1 MRVTAPQDH
10 RAPGGAG
17 ARSPVDPTGDD
28 PGLDRRL
35 RAADPLAGVLPD
47 DSSTVLVRRLAADV
61 VGDGTRALPSRRRR
75 RRRTTLALLASALLL
90 CLAVGSP
97 GIAQRLAAWTGIHG
111 SGFGEED
118 TSEYL
123 LSTAPDYRQAVE
135 SLRPA
140 HLPLPPGSDWR
151 KAVDLFTA
159 LDMREPTYVPATS
172 IKDNYAGYAA
182 CAWEAEW
189 LAGRRTGDT
198 GRVRAATEVLAEA
211 RSWPDAGADKTGGAR
226 RARDQIAT
234 AAANGVPARS
244 AKTSSKGV
252 PDEWQLYAVELAER

>member
-75 RRRTTLALLASALLL
+75 RRRTTLALLAAALLL

-123 LSTAPDYRQAVE
+123 LSTAPR
-135 SLRPA
+135 
-140 HLPLPPGSDWR
+140 LPSG
-151 KAVDLFTA
+151 
-159 LDMREPTYVPATS
+159 
-172 IKDNYAGYAA
+172 
-182 CAWEAEW
+182 
-189 LAGRRTGDT
+189 
-198 GRVRAATEVLAEA
+198 GRVAT
-211 RSWPDAGADKTGGAR
+211 PGAPPA
-226 RARDQIAT
+226 
-234 AAANGVPARS
+234 PAR
-244 AKTSSKGV
+244 
-252 PDEWQLYAVELAER
+252 L

>member
-1 MRVTAPQDH
+1 VIKQ
-10 RAPGGAG
+10 
-17 ARSPVDPTGDD
+17 
-28 PGLDRRL
+28 DRRSTTL
-35 RAADPLAGVLPD
+35 D
-47 DSSTVLVRRLAADV
+47 DSSR
-61 VGDGTRALPSRRRR
+61 
-75 RRRTTLALLASALLL
+75 
-90 CLAVGSP
+90 
-97 GIAQRLAAWTGIHG
+97 
-111 SGFGEED
+111 GFGEED

-140 HLPLPPGSDWR
+140 HLPLLPGYDWR

-189 LAGRRTGDT
+189 LAGRRAGDT
-198 GRVRAATEVLAEA
+198 GRVRAATKVLAEA

-226 RARDQIAT
+226 RRLRAELDPAT
-234 AAANGVPARS
+234 EATTGHDGRPTFTPTDTWPRATTKR
-244 AKTSSKGV
+244 
-252 PDEWQLYAVELAER
+252 

>member
-1 MRVTAPQDH
+1 MTPAWTGACAPPIRSRASCPMTRPPSWFAGSRRTWWVTAPGRCR
-10 RAPGGAG
+10 RA
-17 ARSPVDPTGDD
+17 VGDD
-28 PGLDRRL
+28 
-35 RAADPLAGVLPD
+35 
-47 DSSTVLVRRLAADV
+47 
-61 VGDGTRALPSRRRR
+61 
-75 RRRTTLALLASALLL
+75 RRTTLALLAAALL

-140 HLPLPPGSDWR
+140 HLPLPPGYDWR

-198 GRVRAATEVLAEA
+198 GRVRGATEVLAEA